1 MNEAKITC
9 EDVGVLDALID
20 GAHEVSMHSFSKEM
34 AEELSKFAHA
44 IEHIWSEKF
53 KDQLYE
59 IAMDMDTRGND
70 DEDAV
75 EKLLNEI
82 DEKFNSGD
90 AA

>member
-1 MNEAKITC
+1 
-9 EDVGVLDALID
+9 
-20 GAHEVSMHSFSKEM
+20 
-34 AEELSKFAHA
+34 
-44 IEHIWSEKF
+44 
-53 KDQLYE
+53 
-59 IAMDMDTRGND
+59 MDTRGND

>member
-1 MNEAKITC
+1 MKEAKITC

-20 GAHEVSMHSFSKEM
+20 GAHEISMHTFSLEM
-34 AEELSKFAHA
+34 VKNLSKFAHA
-44 IEHIWSEKF
+44 IEHIWNEKF

-59 IAMDMDTRGND
+59 IAMDMDSSGND
-70 DEDAV
+70 DGGAV
-75 EKLLNEI
+75 ENLLNEI